1 MCRNQTVSAF
11 RQSGFLSPEECR
23 RVRAAMDRGA
33 AEAAEILEAGVTAQP
48 RTRNASLIEPGTDV
62 IDLIETRLESARDS
76 IAASL
81 GLPLGDR
88 EGVGFIRYPP
98 GGFYKPHRD
107 RGEDPQWPA
116 AARRAAAVVIFLNS
130 SREVSRAAGDFDG
143 GILRLLE
150 PPAET
155 LVPQAGLLVA
165 FPAGVLH
172 EVTDVRNG
180 TRDTIADWFYFRR

>member
-33 AEAAEILEAGVTAQP
+33 AEAAEILEAGVAAQP

-165 FPAGVLH
+165 FPADVLH